1 MKSYNH
7 LWEELISYDNIWLA
21 IDNAANGNM
30 KRKLLK
36 KMGRDPDAYIDKVRK
51 WIIEF
56 EPIKHE
62 PKIIN
67 DGISAKKRAIVVPTV
82 REHIVQHAIV
92 NILKPIFMKGM
103 YEHSYASIP
112 GRGCHA
118 GMKTIKKWIQHD
130 PSNVKYCLKLDIQ
143 KYFDSIPHDV
153 LLAKLQRIIHDEEF
167 LSLLEKVISTIE
179 TGLPLG
185 FYLSQW
191 LANWYLSELDHY
203 IKEVLGV
210 PHYIRYQDDMV
221 LFGSNKRKL
230 HQIKVEIENYLKYN
244 LELTLKHNWQLFR
257 FHTKKDKG
265 RFLDFMGFRFYRNR
279 VTLRRK
285 IALKAMRKARRI
297 HKKGRATVHDARQM
311 MTYKGWI
318 RATDTY
324 TWFQTYIKPYVK
336 FQDMR
341 RKIAKHDKRR
351 ANKHVVSNRIQCKA

>member
-7 LWEELISYDNIWLA
+7 LYEKLLSYDNIWLA

-36 KMGRDPDAYIDKVRK
+36 KMKQNPDDYIEKVRR
-51 WIIEF
+51 WIVEF
-56 EPIKHE
+56 EPMKHE

-67 DGISAKKRAIVVPTV
+67 DGISAKKRAIIVPTV
-82 REHIVQHAIV
+82 REHIVQHAVV
-92 NILKPIFMKGM
+92 NVLKPIFMKGM

-118 GMKTIKKWIQHD
+118 GMKVVKKWIKHD
-130 PSNVKYCLKLDIQ
+130 PANVKYCLKLDIQ

-153 LLAKLQRIIHDEEF
+153 LLAKLNRIIHDEKF
-167 LSLLEKVISTIE
+167 LVLLEKIISTIE

-203 IKEVLGV
+203 IKEVLRV
-210 PHYIRYQDDMV
+210 PHYMRYQDDMV
-221 LFGSNKRKL
+221 LFCSNKRKL
-230 HQIKVEIENYLKYN
+230 HQIRIEIENYLKYN
-244 LELTLKHNWQLFR
+244 LGLTLKHNWQLFR
-257 FHTKKDKG
+257 FHTKKNKG

-285 IALKAMRKARRI
+285 IALKAMRKARCI
-297 HKKGRATVHDARQM
+297 HKKDHTTVHDARQIL
-311 MTYKGWI
+311 TYKGWI
-318 RATDTY
+318 NSTDTY
-324 TWFQTYIKPYVK
+324 KWYIDYIKPYVS
-336 FQDMR
+336 FRHM
-341 RKIAKHDKRR
+341 RKIVSRYDRKVAK
-351 ANKHVVSNRIQCKA
+351 KHVVQIAVSN